1 MSHVRSTQ
9 RKAPIGIHS
18 HTPPMVTHLKGAKE
32 HNAKIRAAILADNPR
47 AFEGM

>member
-1 MSHVRSTQ
+1 MSNVRSVERVTT
-9 RKAPIGIHS
+9 AEIGT
-18 HTPPMVTHLKGAKE
+18 HTLPMATHLKGAKE